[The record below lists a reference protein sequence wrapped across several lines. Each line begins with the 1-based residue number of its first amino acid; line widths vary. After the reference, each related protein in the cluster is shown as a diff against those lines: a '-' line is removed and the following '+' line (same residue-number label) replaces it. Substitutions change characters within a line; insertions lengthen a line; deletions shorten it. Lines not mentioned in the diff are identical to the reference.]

1 MFKIEK
7 EIRGKTLILET
18 GRVAKNS
25 DGAVLVQYEDTIVLV
40 TAVVSPLASK
50 ESNFLPLT
58 VDYRE
63 KAYAVGKIPGGF
75 FKREGRQSDEEILC
89 SRLIDRSIRPLF
101 PEGFRNEVQIIAAVL
116 SAVESNRPSIL
127 SIIGA
132 AAALSIS
139 GFSLIK
145 SIGGVRIG
153 KIGEEFLFNPTDE
166 ELKQSE
172 LNFVVTG
179 SKEGIVMV
187 EGEANRVKEGVIT
200 QSLREAH
207 SYITELI
214 EIEEEFVSEAKK
226 EEKEIPLY
234 QAEEELKEKVISYV
248 RDKIETIKKGWSKEE
263 KNAYVKHLKEEV
275 LEKFLSEYPDEEDAL
290 LDILNEMLKKK
301 VRELIIKEGE
311 RWDGRGMDE
320 VRPISC
326 EVSVLPRVHGSAL
339 FTRGGTQALVVA
351 TLGTSADEQRID
363 GLQKEEVS
371 KKFMF
376 HYNFPPFST
385 GEVKYLRGPGR
396 REIGHGSLAEKALF
410 PVLPDNKS
418 FPYTIRLVSDIL
430 ESNGSSSMASVCG
443 GSLCLMDAGVSISE
457 PVAGVAMGLVKEDEK
472 MVLLTDIQG
481 LEDHFG
487 DMDFKIAGTKEGIT
501 ALQLDI
507 KISEVNFDILKEAL
521 NKAKIARS
529 HILQEM
535 GKAIK
540 EPRSKLS
547 SYAPH
552 IAIISILPDKIGE
565 LIGPGGRIIK
575 GIIKESSADI
585 DIDDVEGKVT
595 VSSTDEEKTEKALQ
609 MIKQIITEPEVGK
622 IYSGKVKRVTD
633 FGAFVEIMPGKEG
646 LVHVS
651 ELSNKFVKNV
661 SDIVKVGDVIKVK
674 LVEIDELGRL
684 NLSRRKAMSPSRPL
698 SKKMGK

>member
-1 MFKIEK
+1 MIKIEK
-7 EIRGKTLILET
+7 EIKGKKIILET
-18 GRVAKNS
+18 GRVAKKS

-40 TAVVSPLASK
+40 TAVISLFTSK
-50 ESNFLPLT
+50 ESSFLPLT

-75 FKREGRQSDEEILC
+75 FKREGRPSDEEILC

-101 PEGFRNEVQIIAAVL
+101 PEGFRNEVQIIATVL
-116 SAVESNRPSIL
+116 SAVESNRPSTL

-139 GFSLIK
+139 GFSLVKPIA
-145 SIGGVRIG
+145 GVRIG
-153 KIGEEFLFNPTDE
+153 KVGEEFLFNPTDE

-172 LNFVVTG
+172 LNFVIAG

-187 EGEANRVKEGVIT
+187 EGEANKVEEEVVI
-200 QSLREAH
+200 QSFKEAH
-207 SYITELI
+207 SYITKLI
-214 EIEEEFVSEAKK
+214 EVEEEFISKAKK
-226 EEKEIPLY
+226 KEKEVPLY
-234 QAEEELKEKVISYV
+234 QIEEELKEKVTSYAK
-248 RDKIETIKKGWSKEE
+248 DKIEAIKKEWSKEE
-263 KNAYVKHLKEEV
+263 KDNYVKCLKEEV
-275 LEKFLSEYPDEEDAL
+275 LEKFLSEYTDKKDTI
-290 LDILNEMLKKK
+290 LDILEEMLKKRM
-301 VRELIIKEGE
+301 RELIIKDGE
-311 RWDGRGMDE
+311 RWDKRGMDE

-326 EVSVLPRVHGSAL
+326 EVGVLPRVHGSAI
-339 FTRGGTQALVVA
+339 FTRGETQALVVT

-363 GLQKEEVS
+363 GLQKEEVF

-396 REIGHGSLAEKALF
+396 REIGHGFLAEKALL
-410 PVLPDNKS
+410 PVLPDDKS

-443 GSLCLMDAGVSISE
+443 GSLSLMDAGVSISD
-457 PVAGVAMGLVKEDEK
+457 PVAGVAMGLVKEGGK
-472 MVLLTDIQG
+472 VVILTDIQG

-487 DMDFKIAGTKEGIT
+487 DMDFKIAGIKEGIT
-501 ALQLDI
+501 AIQLDI
-507 KISEVNFDILKEAL
+507 KISEIDFDILKEAL

-535 GKAIK
+535 EKVIK
-540 EPRSKLS
+540 EPRGKLS

-552 IAIISILPDKIGE
+552 IAIVSILPDKIGE

-575 GIIKESSADI
+575 RIIKESGADI
-585 DIDDVEGKVT
+585 NIDDVESKVT
-595 VSSTDEEKTEKALQ
+595 ISSPDEEKTEKALQ
-609 MIKQIITEPEVGK
+609 MVKQIISEPEVGK

-651 ELSNKFVKNV
+651 EMSNKFVKNV
-661 SDIVKVGDVIKVK
+661 SDVVKVGDAIKVK

-684 NLSRRKAMSPSRPL
+684 NLSKRKAMLHSNDS
-698 SKKMGK
+698 SKKTDR